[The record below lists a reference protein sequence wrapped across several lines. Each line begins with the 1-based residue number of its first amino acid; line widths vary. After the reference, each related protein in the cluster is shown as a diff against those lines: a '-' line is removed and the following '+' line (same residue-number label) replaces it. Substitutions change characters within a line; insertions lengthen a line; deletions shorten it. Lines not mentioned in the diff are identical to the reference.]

1 MNQTTEGKQQFTNNL
16 VTFTVNLKP
25 GSRIEFEVEASPE
38 LTKAAYSAALKM
50 VCKKVS
56 ISGFRKGRAP
66 EPLVAKNFPTEVDKK
81 WQEEIAMRSLEECQK
96 LSQIS
101 PLHRDSKISFNVRG
115 HTKENGA
122 QLSLSF
128 EIEPTVPSVDAKA
141 FTPKEVKRPEVSDAK
156 VDETIRQIRFFYAEW
171 KTISDRPVEEGDL
184 VILDVDV
191 IETNPVQHLFSNT
204 RFEVTDHSMA
214 KWMKELILGKTAGS
228 THEGISLPDDH
239 LSEEEKAQFQPK
251 KVRVLIKGIEQAIL
265 PPLDEAFA
273 QKLGVK
279 TIEDLHTQILKL
291 LNEKADA
298 HVQEELRIQA
308 SEFLLNQY
316 PFDLPLTL
324 IERETH
330 FRLKQ
335 LIHDPE
341 FQKYWEQMSEPDRK
355 STVQT
360 IYQQSEKAVRM
371 FYLCRKVLS
380 DAKITISPQD
390 LPPPA
395 TTALEILLQ
404 THQAPQMMNEVQQA
418 EAYSRLILEK
428 AEDFV
433 IANANKT

>member
-1 MNQTTEGKQQFTNNL
+1 MNQATEQEQQFSNNL
-16 VTFTVNLKP
+16 VKFKIHQKP
-25 GSRIEFEVEASPE
+25 ASRVEFEIEASPE
-38 LTKAAYSAALKM
+38 LTKEAYAAAVKA

-56 ISGFRKGRAP
+56 IPGFRKGRAP

-81 WQEEIAMRSLEECQK
+81 WQEEIAMGSLQECQK

-115 HTKENGA
+115 HTKENGSK
-122 QLSLSF
+122 LSLSF
-128 EIEPTVPSVDAKA
+128 EVEPTIPSVDPKA
-141 FTPKEVKRPEVSDAK
+141 FTAKEVKRPEVSDAK

-171 KTISDRPVEEGDL
+171 KTVSDRPVEEGDL
-184 VILDVDV
+184 VILDVDL
-191 IETNPVQHLFSNT
+191 IETEPVQHLFSNT

-214 KWMKELILGKTAGS
+214 KWMKDLVLGKTAGS
-228 THEGISLPDDH
+228 THEGISVPDENLP
-239 LSEEEKAQFQPK
+239 EEEKAQFQPK
-251 KVRVLIKGIEQAIL
+251 KVRILIKTIEQALL

-279 TIEDLHTQILKL
+279 TIEELRTQILRL
-291 LNEKADA
+291 LNYKADA
-298 HVQEELRIQA
+298 HVQEEFRAQA
-308 SEFLLNQY
+308 SEFLLTHY
-316 PFDLPLTL
+316 PFDLPITL

-330 FRLKQ
+330 FRVKQ
-335 LIHDPE
+335 LMHDSE
-341 FQKYWEQMSEPDRK
+341 FQKYWEQMSEQERK
-355 STVQT
+355 NTVQT

-371 FYLCRKVLS
+371 FYLCRKILN

-395 TTALEILLQ
+395 TTPLEILLQ
-404 THQAPQMMNEVQQA
+404 THQAPQITNEVQQA